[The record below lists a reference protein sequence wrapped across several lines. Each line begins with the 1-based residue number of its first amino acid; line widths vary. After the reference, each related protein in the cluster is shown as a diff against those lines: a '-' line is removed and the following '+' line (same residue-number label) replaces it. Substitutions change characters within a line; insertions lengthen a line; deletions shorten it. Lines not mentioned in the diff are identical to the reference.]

1 LKSVKKP
8 GLYVASPLGFTEA
21 GRIHN
26 AQVVVPTLA
35 AAGFE
40 VLDPWSLDP
49 GVIEAFASADAM
61 APGPERHAAFVD
73 VNERIG
79 RKNAE
84 AIERSDALLA
94 VLDEPDPDSGTA
106 SEIGY
111 AYGLGRLIVG
121 LRTDLRTSGDN
132 DAAIVNLQ
140 VEWFI
145 KASGGTVVRALDDAI
160 RELHDRLQTRGAT

>member
-1 LKSVKKP
+1 MSAPKIP
-8 GLYVASPLGFTEA
+8 GVYVASPLGFTEA

-26 AQVVVPTLA
+26 AEVVVPTLA
-35 AAGFE
+35 AAGFD
-40 VLDPWSLDP
+40 VLDPWSLDA
-49 GVIEAFASADAM
+49 GIVETGLAAM
-61 APGPERHAAFVD
+61 ELAAGPERHAAFVEL
-73 VNERIG
+73 NERIG

-84 AIERSDALLA
+84 AIERADALLA
-94 VLDEPDPDSGTA
+94 VLDEPDPDSGTS

-132 DAAIVNLQ
+132 EAAIVNLQ

-145 KASGGTVVRALDDAI
+145 RASGGTVVRALEEAV
-160 RELHDRLQTRGAT
+160 RELQQRLADRGDT